1 MEWYYLGYV
10 ILALFIGKVLWNMKY
25 VKTYEAFTAEQTP
38 KRSYEKIV
46 GKNNELKDNLNLST
60 HRTHYED
67 MIIALE
73 DWVNVAM
80 LDLLSKGTIGTQD
93 IQASMKDVRAYNDL
107 VMFKMNLNHS
117 MKFLDDS

>member
-1 MEWYYLGYV
+1 
-10 ILALFIGKVLWNMKY
+10 
-25 VKTYEAFTAEQTP
+25 
-38 KRSYEKIV
+38 
-46 GKNNELKDNLNLST
+46 
-60 HRTHYED
+60 

-107 VMFKMNLNHS
+107 LMFKTNLNHS